1 MICKMLPKIPEW
13 STLCFHNIKQAWK
26 FNSKYIKYYRSID
39 HQLDNILKVNW
50 KDIIIRAWI
59 AYDKQWKL
67 YREWIGVKNRIYW
80 KDLSYDL

>member
-13 STLCFHNIKQAWK
+13 STLCFHNIQQARK
-26 FNSKYIKYYRSID
+26 FNSRYIKHYRSID
-39 HQLDNILKVNW
+39 HQFDNILKVNW